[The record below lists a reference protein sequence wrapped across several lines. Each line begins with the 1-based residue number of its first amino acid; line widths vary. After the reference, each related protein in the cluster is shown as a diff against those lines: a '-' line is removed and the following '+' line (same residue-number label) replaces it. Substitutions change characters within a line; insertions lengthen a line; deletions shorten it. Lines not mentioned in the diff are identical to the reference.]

1 MKQMHHRFVIF
12 VLGLLC
18 CFPARAQNSLLL
30 QAEWNQRFPLEKIY
44 FHLDRSDYQAGDTV
58 WFKAYLSHEQLPD
71 TLSTVLYTQLW
82 TSTGKMVSEQVW
94 PILFGTSHGQF
105 ELFDSLVAGE
115 YMIKAWTAQLLNLS
129 PQGAYQKYF
138 GVRAKMKSTGKA
150 SVAVIEKSDLSSATA
165 ITNDPPKVRFFPE
178 GGNLVE
184 GVVNTVAFEA
194 LQGLQMPL
202 TGQGWL
208 KDETGTIVS
217 KFTASF
223 NGRGLLEWTPEKGK
237 CYFVEFADDSTRTRI
252 AIPAAIPQGIA
263 MTILPQGQDWYFELR
278 QGASDPVFQ
287 PAYMVGLLG
296 NEVVF
301 TTTLTGN
308 KKKWQGVLKTAKL
321 RSGILQVTIFNKEE
335 IPLAERL
342 CFVNNKE
349 YQTTVQLLTDTISF
363 EPKARN
369 HFRLSI
375 ADTIKASLSVS
386 VTDATLEETVTA
398 NDNIISTLLLTA
410 DCLDR
415 IIRAPSYLDESATN
429 APEELDLLLMTRG
442 WRRFNWS
449 KVSSVIQQ
457 SVPNKDPGYITLE
470 GVAYMKGT
478 RKPFANKDLFV
489 IMGSMAKGQNTF
501 ITKTNEK
508 GQFSID
514 SMLFQGT
521 VRFYFM
527 EPRGK
532 KSQYIDIELKKD
544 TVTFLPHLPVE
555 PWSVSSS
562 ATSSLSVGYNSKE
575 VAMAEGDMLEEVT
588 LEVQKKSPEQ
598 IVDERYSSGLF
609 SGFATRTLDLVS
621 SDQMITEATIFD
633 YLIARVPG
641 LSFTANGPEYV
652 LYYRQGP
659 SASSLGPI
667 PMTVF
672 LNEVETDPSLIA
684 AIPPNEIALVKVF
697 GTFAGAFGNG
707 AGGAMAIY
715 TKKGADMNKSVAR
728 GDMVTY
734 RGFTLRREFYA
745 PDYGALQGSFVKN
758 DKRKTLAWRP
768 NILINNSNPLV
779 PISFYNNDGAKAF
792 RVRAEGMTV
801 DGKFIFL
808 DQIIRNNKP

>member
-1 MKQMHHRFVIF
+1 MYHRFVIF
-12 VLGLLC
+12 VLGFLS
-18 CFPARAQNSLLL
+18 CFTVRAQNSFQLLT
-30 QAEWNQRFPLEKIY
+30 EWKQRYPSEKIY
-44 FHLDRSDYQAGDTV
+44 FHLDRSNYQPGDTV
-58 WFKAYLSHEQLPD
+58 WFKAYLSHDQLPD
-71 TLSTVLYTQLW
+71 TLSTALYTQLW
-82 TSTGKMVSEQVW
+82 TSSGKMVSEQVW

-105 ELFDSLVAGE
+105 ELPDSTVAGE

-129 PQGAYQKYF
+129 PQGAYRKYF
-138 GVRAKMKSTGKA
+138 GVRSTMKPTGKA
-150 SVAVIEKSDLSSATA
+150 FITPSEKKDLYSSLKIAKE
-165 ITNDPPKVRFFPE
+165 PPIVRFFPE

-194 LQGLQMPL
+194 MQGTQNPL
-202 TGQGWL
+202 TGKGWL
-208 KDETGTIVS
+208 KDEAGMVVS
-217 KFTASF
+217 NFTASKS
-223 NGRGLLEWTPEKGK
+223 GRGLLEWTPEKGK
-237 CYFVEFADDSTRTRI
+237 SYFVEFAEDSTGTRM
-252 AIPAAIPQGIA
+252 AIPSATSQGIA
-263 MTILPQGQDWYFELR
+263 MTLLPQGQDWYFEIR
-278 QGASDPVFQ
+278 QGASDPLFQ

-301 TTTLTGN
+301 TTALSAN

-321 RSGILQVTIFNKEE
+321 RSGILQITIFNKDEM
-335 IPLAERL
+335 PLAERL

-349 YQTTVQLLTDTISF
+349 YQTSVQLLTDTISF

-369 HFRLSI
+369 YFSI
-375 ADTIKASLSVS
+375 SISDTIKGSMSVS
-386 VTDATLEETVTA
+386 VTDATHEETVTA

-410 DCLDR
+410 DCSER
-415 IIRAPSYLDESATN
+415 INHAVNYFNDSAVD
-429 APEELDLLLMTRG
+429 ASEELDLLLMTRG
-442 WRRFNWS
+442 WRKFNWT
-449 KVSSVIQQ
+449 KSSSAIQQ
-457 SVPNKDPGYITLE
+457 SRPYKDPGYITLE

-478 RKPFANKDLFV
+478 KKPFANKDLFV

-501 ITKTNEK
+501 ITKTNDK

-514 SMLFQGT
+514 SLLFQGT

-532 KSQYIDIELKKD
+532 KSQYIDIVLTKD
-544 TVTFLPHLPVE
+544 TVTILPHASME
-555 PWSVSSS
+555 GWSEDASEMKVVNL
-562 ATSSLSVGYNSKE
+562 AYDANA
-575 VAMAEGDMLEEVT
+575 VAMAEGDLLEEVT
-588 LEVQKKSPEQ
+588 LEVRKKSPEQ

-621 SDQMITEATIFD
+621 SDQVITEPTIFD

-715 TKKGADMNKSVAR
+715 TKKGADLTKSVAR

-734 RGFTLRREFYA
+734 RGFTIRREFYA
-745 PDYGALQGSFVKN
+745 PDYNFLQGSFLKK

-768 NILINNSNPLV
+768 NILINNSNPSV
-779 PISFYNNDGAKAF
+779 PISFYNNDTAQAF
-792 RVRAEGMTV
+792 RVRAEGMTI
-801 DGKFIFL
+801 DGKFIFV
-808 DQIIRNNKP
+808 DQIIRVKKP

>member
-1 MKQMHHRFVIF
+1 MYHRYVIF
-12 VLGLLC
+12 VLGLLS
-18 CFPARAQNSLLL
+18 CFTVRAQNSLQLL
-30 QAEWNQRFPLEKIY
+30 TEWKQRYPSEKIY
-44 FHLDRSDYQAGDTV
+44 FHLDRSNYQAGDTV
-58 WFKAYLSHEQLPD
+58 WFKAYLSYDQLPD

-82 TSTGKMVSEQVW
+82 NSSGKMVSEQVW

-105 ELFDSLVAGE
+105 ELSDSTVAGE

-129 PQGAYQKYF
+129 PQGAYRKYF
-138 GVRAKMKSTGKA
+138 GVRATLKSLSKT
-150 SVAVIEKSDLSSATA
+150 SVTAIEKSNFPTA
-165 ITNDPPKVRFFPE
+165 PPLTKEPPIVRFFPE

-194 LQGLQMPL
+194 LQGLQKPL
-202 TGQGWL
+202 TGQGCL
-208 KDETGTIVS
+208 KDETGMVVS
-217 KFTASF
+217 KFTASR

-237 CYFVEFADDSTRTRI
+237 SYFVEFAGDSTASRF
-252 AIPAAIPQGIA
+252 AIPSAISQGIA
-263 MTILPQGQDWYFELR
+263 MTLLPQGQDWFFELR
-278 QGASDPVFQ
+278 QGTSDPLFQ

-301 TTTLTGN
+301 TTALSGN

-321 RSGILQVTIFNKEE
+321 RSGILQITIFNKDEM
-335 IPLAERL
+335 PLAERL

-349 YQTTVQLLTDTISF
+349 YQTSVQLLTDTISF

-369 HFRLSI
+369 YFRLSI
-375 ADTIKASLSVS
+375 ADTIKGSLSVS
-386 VTDATLEETVTA
+386 VTDATYEDTVTA
-398 NDNIISTLLLTA
+398 HDNIISTLLLTA
-410 DCLDR
+410 DCLER
-415 IIRAPSYLDESATN
+415 INHAGNYFDESVAD
-429 APEELDLLLMTRG
+429 ASEELDLLLMTRG
-442 WRRFNWS
+442 WRRFNWTKDS
-449 KVSSVIQQ
+449 PAIQRGA
-457 SVPNKDPGYITLE
+457 SHKDPGYITLE

-478 RKPFANKDLFV
+478 KKPFANKDLFV
-489 IMGSMAKGQNTF
+489 IMGSMARGQNTF

-514 SMLFQGT
+514 SLLFQGT

-532 KSQYIDIELKKD
+532 KSQYIDIALAKD
-544 TVTFLPHLPVE
+544 TVTILPHTSREGWVVDASE
-555 PWSVSSS
+555 VNVVSTAYDAS
-562 ATSSLSVGYNSKE
+562 A
-575 VAMAEGDMLEEVT
+575 VAMAEGDLLEEVT
-588 LEVQKKSPEQ
+588 LEVRKKSPEQ
-598 IVDERYSSGLF
+598 VVDERYSSGLF

-621 SDQMITEATIFD
+621 SDQVITEPTIFD

-715 TKKGADMNKSVAR
+715 TKKGADLTKSVAR

-734 RGFTLRREFYA
+734 RGFTIRREFYA
-745 PDYGALQGSFVKN
+745 PDYSALHGSFLKN

-768 NILINNSNPLV
+768 NVLINNSNPSV
-779 PISFYNNDGAKAF
+779 PISFYNNDTAKAF
-792 RVRAEGMTV
+792 RVRAEGMTI
-801 DGKFIFL
+801 DGKFIFM
-808 DQIIRNNKP
+808 DQIIRVNKP